1 MSQEGPEGQQGPE
14 SLDPYRQHNL
24 QISAIHKTSILKQVK
39 SKCQIDG
46 NVGLRLELEL
56 FVFLLLW
63 ILFLLLPLAFVLLLG
78 GVLSDL
84 QNQKNEAVI

>member
-1 MSQEGPEGQQGPE
+1 M
-14 SLDPYRQHNL
+14 
-24 QISAIHKTSILKQVK
+24 QVK

-46 NVGLRLELEL
+46 NVGLILELEL

-84 QNQKNEAVI
+84 QNQKNEEVI